1 MKILNFSSKI
11 AITKIW
17 SQKFQSFLVIE
28 IERIPRV
35 LLFRSL
41 KQLDSFVILCVTL
54 FRVGWDKN
62 YSTWGFFKITQ
73 NWRGQ
78 RPVPTFQTKFSF
90 THFQFFGCF
99 HAPGEIFDG
108 AEFFW
113 WRQHLLVSDVNLHFS
128 TIYPFKTNDPS
139 LESYCDVLYE
149 FLCFSR
155 VTWFFC
161 WRQ

>member
-28 IERIPRV
+28 IERIPGV

-41 KQLDSFVILCVTL
+41 KQLDSFVILCLVL
-54 FRVGWDKN
+54 FRVGWGKN

-78 RPVPTFQTKFSF
+78 RPVHTFQAKFSF
-90 THFQFFGCF
+90 THFHIFLGVSMPRGKFSMALNFFG
-99 HAPGEIFDG
+99 D
-108 AEFFW
+108 
-113 WRQHLLVSDVNLHFS
+113 VS
-128 TIYPFKTNDPS
+128 IY
-139 LESYCDVLYE
+139 
-149 FLCFSR
+149 
-155 VTWFFC
+155 
-161 WRQ
+161 